1 MEEKGDHGN
10 VDMAAIGETLDMGP
24 AECSERDLINIKE
37 VIVAEMLKISQKKW
51 HRQNKQNTLN
61 IKRTLGYISSYWK
74 QTR

>member
-37 VIVAEMLKISQKKW
+37 VIVAEMLKISQKK
-51 HRQNKQNTLN
+51 
-61 IKRTLGYISSYWK
+61 
-74 QTR
+74 